1 MVAAIEYFYSAHSA
15 YAYIGSAL
23 LSEVAA
29 RAGARIDHRPMDLR
43 RVVAVTGPGPTNG
56 LTPERRA
63 YFSGRE
69 IERWAEARRVKIITG
84 RMPTHH
90 DNDIGLPNRMLIAG
104 LLEGADVDALAHR
117 LLEAHWRED
126 ADLADA
132 GTLSRLGGEAGVNA
146 GLLLA
151 AASSPEVQAIYDAN
165 TAEAIERSV
174 FGSPTYFV
182 GGDMFYGQD
191 HLELV
196 ARALET
202 PFAGEWPRTVAQ

>member
-1 MVAAIEYFYSAHSA
+1 MSVIEYFYSAHSG
-15 YAYIGSAL
+15 YAYIGSKL

-29 RAGARIDHRPMDLR
+29 NAGARLDHRPMDLR

-69 IERWAEARRVKIITG
+69 IERWAEARGQEIITG

-90 DNDIGLPNRMLIAG
+90 DNDIGLPNRMLIASV
-104 LLEGADVDALAHR
+104 LEGADVDALANR
-117 LLEAHWRED
+117 MLEAHWRDD

-132 GTLSRLGGEAGVNA
+132 GTLSRLGGEVGVEA

-151 AASSPEVQAIYDAN
+151 AASSPEVQVIYEAN

-202 PFAGEWPRTVAQ
+202 PFSGQWPRLAAS